1 MPQSGMATDKE
12 RHRCIG
18 EYEFHGVVYHGA
30 FPDVHKLLEY
40 DGYRP
45 DDIILTTYPKS
56 GEE

>member
-1 MPQSGMATDKE
+1 MATDKE

-40 DGYRP
+40 DDYRP

-56 GEE
+56 GEK